1 MLSVYKIKPAFQ
13 KLLMPLLK
21 VLFKMKVTA
30 NQITIAAVFLSIG
43 IGVSIVFSK
52 DYPFLILLVPIG
64 YLLRMTL
71 NALDGMMATHY
82 NMKSK
87 LGEVLNELGDVIS
100 DSFIIFP
107 LMVLPNVNPIVL
119 LVFGVLAII
128 NEFTGILAK
137 VISQERRCDGPM
149 GKSDFSKNTKQIIRM
164 KTMKS
169 RKSFVFNCSKYFT
182 PDSYF
187 NQSIANCNALFV
199 TLTSGYTGAKMV
211 LSPLAPIS

>member
-119 LVFGVLAII
+119 LVFGILAII

-137 VISQERRCDGPM
+137 VISQERRYDGPM
-149 GKSDFSKNTKQIIRM
+149 GKSDRALVIGLFCLIFYFWEGISLYGNWIFSISSALVIV
-164 KTMKS
+164 S
-169 RKSFVFNCSKYFT
+169 SVFRIK
-182 PDSYF
+182 
-187 NQSIANCNALFV
+187 NAL
-199 TLTSGYTGAKMV
+199 K
-211 LSPLAPIS
+211 

>member
-149 GKSDFSKNTKQIIRM
+149 GKSDRALVIGLFCLIFYFWEGISLYGNWIFSISSALVIV
-164 KTMKS
+164 S
-169 RKSFVFNCSKYFT
+169 SVFRIK
-182 PDSYF
+182 
-187 NQSIANCNALFV
+187 NAL
-199 TLTSGYTGAKMV
+199 K
-211 LSPLAPIS
+211 